1 MLGVRMKHL
10 LVSRVF
16 WAAVVLFA
24 GIMIAGVYEDL
35 LAARANA
42 FSVLYLYMVTTSV
55 GIAHVL
61 TAAVPTIP
69 FAFFY
74 VEELEKKA
82 VYYNLIRCSKR
93 SYYLSNIAAAVLSSV
108 LVTVFALLVFVLV
121 CLAFGAG
128 FENGGS
134 LGGLMSVYGVSVF
147 GEWLEDGRLIHVLL
161 INLLA
166 FVAYSSPWGLLCLV
180 ISIFSK
186 NKYVVIS
193 FPFIFHIAASYILQ
207 SSPLA
212 RFDPAL
218 TLLKGLFVLGMPY
231 GGIFYALGY
240 HGVFI
245 TVFSVC
251 YYVMSRRRYRREGI

>member
-1 MLGVRMKHL
+1 MLGVRMKRL
-10 LVSRVF
+10 LGSRVF
-16 WAAVVLFA
+16 WTAVILFA
-24 GIMIAGVYEDL
+24 GIMIAGAYGDL
-35 LAARANA
+35 LHAGANA
-42 FSVLYLYMVTTSV
+42 SSVLYLYWVTTSI

-61 TAAVPTIP
+61 IAAVPTIP

-108 LVTVFALLVFVLV
+108 LVTVFALLIFVLV

-128 FENGGS
+128 FENSRS
-134 LGGLMSVYGVSVF
+134 LMYAYEVSVF
-147 GEWLEDGRLIHVLL
+147 GEWLEDGRLVYVLL

-180 ISIFSK
+180 ISVFSK

-193 FPFIFHIAASYILQ
+193 FPFIFHIAASYTLQ
-207 SSPLA
+207 LSPLA
-212 RFDPAL
+212 RFDPGL
-218 TLLKGLFVLGMPY
+218 TLLHNSLFVLRMPY

-240 HGVFI
+240 HAVFI
-245 TVFSVC
+245 AVFSVC

>member
-1 MLGVRMKHL
+1 MLRVRMKRL

-24 GIMIAGVYEDL
+24 GIMIAGAYGDL
-35 LAARANA
+35 LVAGANA
-42 FSVLYLYMVTTSV
+42 SSILYLYMVTTSI

-61 TAAVPTIP
+61 IAAVPTIP

-93 SYYLSNIAAAVLSSV
+93 SYYLSNIVAAVLSSV
-108 LVTVFALLVFVLV
+108 LVTVFALLIFVLV

-128 FENGGS
+128 FENSRS
-134 LGGLMSVYGVSVF
+134 LMYAYEESVF
-147 GEWLEDGRLIHVLL
+147 AAWLEDGRLVYVLL

-186 NKYVVIS
+186 NKYAIIS
-193 FPFIFHIAASYILQ
+193 FPFIFHIASSYTLQ
-207 SSPLA
+207 LSPLA
-212 RFDPAL
+212 RFDPGL
-218 TLLKGLFVLGMPY
+218 TLLQGLFVLRMPY

-245 TVFSVC
+245 TVFSV
-251 YYVMSRRRYRREGI
+251 YYYAMSRRRYRREGI